1 MSLESQR
8 GGIGMSFLK
17 MLSRRFMA
25 FMSTRNGFNPLSIA
39 MLVGSLL
46 LQIVGSATGLNV
58 ILFLS
63 IALYGWALFRVF
75 SKRNPSRA
83 AETQKF
89 LNWWTP
95 IATKIRQFFLRL
107 KLRKQYKYF
116 KCPQCGALLR
126 MSRGAGEKDICCPKC
141 QNRFKMKS

>member
-1 MSLESQR
+1 MP
-8 GGIGMSFLK
+8 FLK
-17 MLSRRFMA
+17 MLGRRFVA
-25 FMSTRNGFNPLSIA
+25 FMSGRNGFDQLSMGI
-39 MLVGSLL
+39 LIGSLL
-46 LQIVGSATGLNV
+46 LQIIGSIAGLNV
-58 ILFLS
+58 IMFLS

-75 SKRNPSRA
+75 SKRDPSRA

-116 KCPQCGALLR
+116 KCPGCGTWLR
-126 MSRGAGEKDICCPKC
+126 VPRGKGKIHINCRCGYTLYRKT
-141 QNRFKMKS
+141 

>member
-1 MSLESQR
+1 
-8 GGIGMSFLK
+8 MSFLR

-25 FMSTRNGFNPLSIA
+25 FMSTRNGFDQLSLTI
-39 MLVGSLL
+39 LVGSLV
-46 LQIVGSATGLNV
+46 LQLIGSFTGANV

-63 IALYGWALFRVF
+63 IALYGYALFRVF
-75 SKRNPSRA
+75 SKRNPNRA
-83 AETQKF
+83 AENQRF
-89 LNWWTP
+89 VAWITP
-95 IATKIRQFFLRL
+95 IATKVRQFFLRL

>member
-1 MSLESQR
+1 
-8 GGIGMSFLK
+8 MSFLK

-25 FMSTRNGFNPLSIA
+25 FMSGRNGFDQLSMAI
-39 MLVGSLL
+39 LIGSLL
-46 LQIVGSATGLNV
+46 LQLAGSLTGLNV

-63 IALYGWALFRVF
+63 IALYGWALFRIF
-75 SKRNPSRA
+75 SKRNPSRT
-83 AETQKF
+83 AENQKF
-89 LNWWTP
+89 LAWWTP
-95 IATKIRQFFLRL
+95 ISTKTRQFFLRL
-107 KLRKQYKYF
+107 KLRRQYKYF

>member
-1 MSLESQR
+1 
-8 GGIGMSFLK
+8 MSFFK

-25 FMSTRNGFNPLSIA
+25 FMSGRNGFDQLSMAI
-39 MLVGSLL
+39 LIGSLL
-46 LQIVGSATGLNV
+46 LQLVGSLTGLNV

-63 IALYGWALFRVF
+63 IALYGWALFRIF
-75 SKRNPSRA
+75 SKRSPNRA
-83 AETQKF
+83 AENQKF
-89 LNWWTP
+89 LAWWTP
-95 IATKIRQFFLRL
+95 ISTKIRQFILRL